1 MVDDARPV
9 RRRKK
14 VRHYDEPGHA
24 HFLTEYI
31 HNNPVRR
38 GLARRGE
45 DWPWSSAADW
55 ARKAEAIIKV
65 DRTVPMVWP

>member
-31 HNNPVRR
+31 HDNP
-38 GLARRGE
+38 ARRAE

-55 ARKAEAIIKV
+55 AGKADVIIKA
-65 DRTVPMVWP
+65 DRTVPLVWP